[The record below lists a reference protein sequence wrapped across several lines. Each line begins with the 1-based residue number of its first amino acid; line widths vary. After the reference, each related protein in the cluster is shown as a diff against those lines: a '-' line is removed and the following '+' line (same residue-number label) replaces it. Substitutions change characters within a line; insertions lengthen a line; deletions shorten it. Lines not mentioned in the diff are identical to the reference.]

1 MLKITKVGLLKE
13 FYTVAA
19 FPIEICD
26 AQQEKK
32 KKEKKNGFKNLNELK
47 SRKKRKGKIISDYLI
62 QFDLQFL

>member
-13 FYTVAA
+13 FCTVAA